1 LNIRTFNPSLR
12 QTASHLWQLKQTE
25 RNKDLT
31 SVQMIKKI
39 ISILFIT
46 LYCTFSYGQQNIRR
60 AFQPENVV
68 NRIPYGANSEV
79 GKYVQ
84 SKDAKI
90 YYEVYGSGQPIVLLH
105 GGLFGSMM
113 EYSDLIN
120 KLKPNYQVIAI
131 STRGHG
137 KSEIGQEPL
146 SLDQRAND
154 ALAVINAVTKD
165 SVIVVGFSDG
175 GYSAYNFGAM
185 YPERVKKMII
195 IGAGEVKLGLRDF
208 NFTAKQAIEMD
219 KPFWEQQLNLM
230 PEPNRLED
238 VFTQVSRYYS
248 TVTVSKDL
256 LSRIKCPVMVVA
268 GDKDGGNPV
277 ERVVSAARYIPN
289 HQISIIPNAGHSC
302 HNDNFTAFW
311 ESIAPFL
318 DSPQKA
324 YIPLTSEILE
334 PYQVSYTL
342 TKVENQP
349 AIQVIKDPS
358 IKPIDEPT
366 FVKIKGVNFEDGE
379 IEVKVLSKLLPTA
392 PDFARGFIGIA
403 FRINEDNSKFES
415 IYLRPTNGRADQQI
429 RRNHSIQYF
438 SFPNFKFDRLRKES
452 PEVYESYADMGLNEW
467 IKLRIVVKGTE
478 AKLYLNDNTEPSLI
492 VTDLKNG
499 DTNLGKIGLW
509 VEVGTEGYFRDLKI
523 THY

>member
-1 LNIRTFNPSLR
+1 MIRKF
-12 QTASHLWQLKQTE
+12 
-25 RNKDLT
+25 
-31 SVQMIKKI
+31 
-39 ISILFIT
+39 ISILIIILF
-46 LYCTFSYGQQNIRR
+46 CTFSYGQQNIRR

-68 NRIPYGANSEV
+68 NSIPYGANSEV

-90 YYEVYGSGQPIVLLH
+90 YYEVYGNGQPIVLLH
-105 GGLFGSMM
+105 GGLFGSTV

-120 KLKPNYQVIAI
+120 KLKPNFQVIAI

-154 ALAVINAVTKD
+154 ALAVINAITKD
-165 SVIVVGFSDG
+165 SVILVGFSDG

-185 YPERVKKMII
+185 YPEKVKKMII
-195 IGAGEVKLGLRDF
+195 IGAGELKPGLREF
-208 NFTAKQAIEMD
+208 KFTAKQAIEMD
-219 KPFWEQQLNLM
+219 KPFWEQQLKLM
-230 PEPNRLED
+230 PEPNRIED
-238 VFTQVSRYYS
+238 VFKQVANCYNN
-248 TVTVSKDL
+248 VTVGKDL

-268 GDKDGGNPV
+268 GDKDDGNPV
-277 ERVVSAARYIPN
+277 ERIVSAARYIPN
-289 HQISIIPNAGHSC
+289 HQICIIPNAGHAC

-318 DSPQKA
+318 EQPKNA
-324 YIPLTSEILE
+324 FIPLTSAIFE
-334 PYQVSYTL
+334 PYQVSYSL
-342 TKVENQP
+342 TNVKNLP

-358 IKPIDEPT
+358 IKLIDEPT
-366 FVKIKGVNFEDGE
+366 FVKIKGTSFKDGE

-415 IYLRPTNGRADQQI
+415 IYIRPTNGRANEQI

-438 SFPNFKFDRLRKES
+438 SYPDFKFDRLRKES
-452 PEVYESYADMGLNEW
+452 PEVYESYSDMGLNEW

-478 AKLYLNDNTEPSLI
+478 AKLYLNDNIEPSLI
-492 VTDLKNG
+492 VTDLKHGAINFG
-499 DTNLGKIGLW
+499 NIGLW
-509 VEVGTEGYFRDLKI
+509 VEVGTEGYFKDLKI